1 MTTPPVRPPA
11 HLLHIGPWANN
22 ITWRAVPNKGLMPT
36 VHYPPEPLYAMTDTT
51 EVSFTLNRD
60 APSEANITYQ
70 TDCDNAILIDE
81 MVTDLWW
88 RRRNFATGVTENIGR
103 FQARDVQTSC
113 EAGRVSCQVQWHDY
127 RGVLEG
133 RIINNAGHSATAPG
147 AIWPANTQVTT
158 ILRDILPTNAGVDLT
173 ALNNFT
179 VGTIGLPLGYE
190 MGDKV
195 PEVISKIQKVSPLF
209 DWAVELV
216 GDAAVLRLYA
226 GGRGHNKGVT
236 LVDKGRGY
244 SPMRKWDRRTNSE
257 DFATYVIVTGVT
269 GSREAIYQNPTIPQ
283 GQHDYREDDNTLADV
298 NWIQYDAD
306 YILAQRN
313 HVTTSWQVELQ
324 PGVWQ
329 GRSHIDLGDEV
340 RLVVQLGKD
349 LIDERKQ
356 VEQITVDV
364 PSSGIENVTLTLG
377 FPRPNPDPRSKFSA
391 LNKLLTQIRSRKKK

>member
-1 MTTPPVRPPA
+1 
-11 HLLHIGPWANN
+11 
-22 ITWRAVPNKGLMPT
+22 
-36 VHYPPEPLYAMTDTT
+36 
-51 EVSFTLNRD
+51 
-60 APSEANITYQ
+60 
-70 TDCDNAILIDE
+70 
-81 MVTDLWW
+81 
-88 RRRNFATGVTENIGR
+88 
-103 FQARDVQTSC
+103 
-113 EAGRVSCQVQWHDY
+113 
-127 RGVLEG
+127 
-133 RIINNAGHSATAPG
+133 
-147 AIWPANTQVTT
+147 
-158 ILRDILPTNAGVDLT
+158 
-173 ALNNFT
+173 
-179 VGTIGLPLGYE
+179 
-190 MGDKV
+190 
-195 PEVISKIQKVSPLF
+195 
-209 DWAVELV
+209 
-216 GDAAVLRLYA
+216 
-226 GGRGHNKGVT
+226 
-236 LVDKGRGY
+236 
-244 SPMRKWDRRTNSE
+244 MRKWDRRTNSE